1 MCNTT
6 TTMLHT
12 LQTFKND
19 IGSNWKK
26 KAGKLAQKPISG
38 HGCQQGGQFSF
49 FKCKWTKESS

>member
-19 IGSNWKK
+19 TGSNWKK
-26 KAGKLAQKPISG
+26 KQANLLKSILKAIKAWVG
-38 HGCQQGGQFSF
+38 
-49 FKCKWTKESS
+49 